1 MTGIVLAGGKSRRMG
16 QDKAQLR
23 LCGRTLL
30 ELQSEKLRLLG
41 TDEILISGAPQLPG
55 TRAVPDRF
63 PGCGPLAGLEAC
75 LREAGSET
83 CVILCVDV
91 PLVPVSLLRELIRVQ
106 RRTGCDAAIAEH
118 GGLWEPLIGVYRS
131 ALAGRAESLLRED
144 RRSVRAL
151 LECADTRLVSFPG
164 DARLL
169 LNCNAPEDYARLLE
183 LCKPERG
190 AEIVNTAPKISD
202 P

>member
-1 MTGIVLAGGKSRRMG
+1 MNSRGK
-16 QDKAQLR
+16 KN
-23 LCGRTLL
+23 
-30 ELQSEKLRLLG
+30 
-41 TDEILISGAPQLPG
+41 
-55 TRAVPDRF
+55 TRFAYAVD
-63 PGCGPLAGLEAC
+63 
-75 LREAGSET
+75 S
-83 CVILCVDV
+83 
-91 PLVPVSLLRELIRVQ
+91 PLVPAEFLKELI
-106 RRTGCDAAIAEH
+106 AAH
-118 GGLWEPLIGVYRS
+118 RGGITLASFRGEVEPLIGVYRS

-190 AEIVNTAPKISD
+190 AEILNTAPKISD